1 MSDERL
7 KEILREMARRIME
20 LETEVKMLKQALF
33 DKSDSE
39 FGRYK

>member
-20 LETEVKMLKQALF
+20 LETEVKMLKETLF
-33 DKSDSE
+33 DKSDPD

>member
-1 MSDERL
+1 MTDERL

-20 LETEVKMLKQALF
+20 LESEVKMLKQTLF
-33 DKSDSE
+33 DKSDSD

>member
-20 LETEVKMLKQALF
+20 LESEVKMLKQSLF
-33 DKSDSE
+33 DKSDND

>member
-7 KEILREMARRIME
+7 KEILREMATRIMD
-20 LETEVKMLKQALF
+20 LETEVKMLKETLL
-33 DKSDSE
+33 DKSDPD

>member
-20 LETEVKMLKQALF
+20 LESEVKMLKQTLF
-33 DKSDSE
+33 DKSDSD